1 MQLKEHFRNGLLI
14 SNCRLKWVKRLIPFN
29 HLQLVNN
36 RSIRRL
42 ANTYILYIRS
52 IRTHYGKF
60 FNNVIIWIY
69 DNEASIVYQ
78 ILTLLSAHM
87 TLFQE
92 TRREFNLEISRQ
104 ISCRTFL
111 FLLNLIKY
119 SNPKPTLVMH

>member
-92 TRREFNLEISRQ
+92 TGRESNLEISRQ